1 MEFKYIHIGEN
12 MDILTLNSL
21 FKEQSLYIQ
30 CDILMENK
38 FIQKEARITNVLID
52 KIENN
57 YYVLIEQYLDESIK
71 IKTQNLANLMFDDV
85 KLAKLHLTKVS
96 QNATT

>member
-1 MEFKYIHIGEN
+1 
-12 MDILTLNSL
+12 MDISTLNLL

-30 CDILMENK
+30 CDILVENK

-52 KIENN
+52 KFENN

-96 QNATT
+96 QNATA

>member
-1 MEFKYIHIGEN
+1 
-12 MDILTLNSL
+12 MDISTLNLL

-30 CDILMENK
+30 CDILVENK
-38 FIQKEARITNVLID
+38 YIQKEARITNLLID

-71 IKTQNLANLMFDDV
+71 IKTQNLANLIFDDV

>member
-1 MEFKYIHIGEN
+1 
-12 MDILTLNSL
+12 MDILTLNLL

-52 KIENN
+52 KIENT

>member
-1 MEFKYIHIGEN
+1 

>member
-1 MEFKYIHIGEN
+1 
-12 MDILTLNSL
+12 MDILTLNLL

>member
-1 MEFKYIHIGEN
+1 
-12 MDILTLNSL
+12 MDISTLNSL
-21 FKEQSLYIQ
+21 FNEPALYIQ
-30 CDILMENK
+30 CDILVENK

-52 KIENN
+52 KIENV
-57 YYVLIEQYLDESIK
+57 YLVLIEQYLDESIE
-71 IKTQNLANLMFDDV
+71 IKTQNLANLMFNDV

>member
-1 MEFKYIHIGEN
+1 
-12 MDILTLNSL
+12 MDILTLNLL

-85 KLAKLHLTKVS
+85 KLARLHLTKVS

>member
-1 MEFKYIHIGEN
+1 
-12 MDILTLNSL
+12 MDILTLNLL

-96 QNATT
+96 QNATA

>member
-1 MEFKYIHIGEN
+1 
-12 MDILTLNSL
+12 MDISTLNIL

-30 CDILMENK
+30 CDILVENK
-38 FIQKEARITNVLID
+38 FIQKEARITNLLID

-71 IKTQNLANLMFDDV
+71 IKTQNLANLIFDDV

>member
-1 MEFKYIHIGEN
+1 
-12 MDILTLNSL
+12 MDILTLNLL

-30 CDILMENK
+30 CDILVENK

>member
-1 MEFKYIHIGEN
+1 
-12 MDILTLNSL
+12 MDIFTLNLL

-30 CDILMENK
+30 CDVLVENK

-57 YYVLIEQYLDESIK
+57 YYVLIEQYLDEAIK

-96 QNATT
+96 QNATA

>member
-1 MEFKYIHIGEN
+1 
-12 MDILTLNSL
+12 MDIFTLNLL

-30 CDILMENK
+30 CDILVENK
-38 FIQKEARITNVLID
+38 FIQKEARITNLLID

>member
-1 MEFKYIHIGEN
+1 
-12 MDILTLNSL
+12 MDIFTLNLL

-30 CDILMENK
+30 CDVLVENK
-38 FIQKEARITNVLID
+38 FIQKEARITNVLVD

-57 YYVLIEQYLDESIK
+57 YYVLIEQYLDEAIK

-96 QNATT
+96 QNATA

>member
-1 MEFKYIHIGEN
+1 
-12 MDILTLNSL
+12 MDISTLNLL

-30 CDILMENK
+30 CDILVENK
-38 FIQKEARITNVLID
+38 YIQKEARITNLLID

>member
-1 MEFKYIHIGEN
+1 
-12 MDILTLNSL
+12 MDILTLNLL
-21 FKEQSLYIQ
+21 FREQSLYIQ
-30 CDILMENK
+30 CDILVENK